1 MTSIAFA
8 FGSLPLAIA
17 TGASAASRIAIGT
30 AVVGGIVGATA
41 LTIFFVPVFFV
52 TVLHLFRRGPR
63 RLPDIQRKACV
74 PRVVR
79 SAPMAVVA
87 LPLG

>member
-30 AVVGGIVGATA
+30 AVVGGKKGAS
-41 LTIFFVPVFFV
+41 
-52 TVLHLFRRGPR
+52 
-63 RLPDIQRKACV
+63 
-74 PRVVR
+74 RVMAEGVSDGGSGAVSCR
-79 SAPMAVVA
+79 SPAT
-87 LPLG
+87 L

>member
-30 AVVGGIVGATA
+30 AWWAEKRGHPGG
-41 LTIFFVPVFFV
+41 
-52 TVLHLFRRGPR
+52 
-63 RLPDIQRKACV
+63 LPDFFTLSRARRDKNQEVRVLLRNIITR
-74 PRVVR
+74 PRA
-79 SAPMAVVA
+79 SPPWLNAWIFE
-87 LPLG
+87 LKQEC